1 MIVIDVGCA
10 THGSADSIA
19 ALIEEFHPRLLY
31 GFDPAVGSWSAN
43 QRRDTLVI
51 NDPRVAWTHNGV
63 VGFDSKAQFGTVS
76 DAGVQTPCF
85 DLAEFVLQLAARK
98 DPIVVKI
105 DAEGSEYALLPH
117 LRATAADLCIERMLV
132 EWHCE
137 VCGIGGNGRHR
148 EGCLA
153 DKDAW
158 QERRERTERLVR
170 CPIEEWNL

>member
-31 GFDPAVGSWSAN
+31 GFDPAVGGDWADE
-43 QRRDTLVI
+43 RDDTLI
-51 NDPRVAWTHNGV
+51 ILIPTVAWTYNGT
-63 VGFDSKAQFGTVS
+63 VGFDSKAQLGTVS
-76 DAGVQTPCF
+76 DTGVQTPCL
-85 DLAEFVLQLAARK
+85 DLTEFVLAQ
-98 DPIVVKI
+98 PEEPTVVKI

-117 LRATAADLCIERMLV
+117 LRATDADLRIERMLV